1 VQLFRF
7 SRSIYGGDDVII
19 GANYDLLVWFVA
31 AGAMVIVA
39 HALYKAITRTNSHA
53 SR

>member
-7 SRSIYGGDDVII
+7 SRSIYGGSDIII

-31 AGAMVIVA
+31 AGAMAIVA
-39 HALYKAITRTNSHA
+39 HALYKAFTKNHA
-53 SR
+53 SS

>member
-7 SRSIYGGDDVII
+7 SRSIYGGSDVII

-31 AGAMVIVA
+31 AGALVIVV
-39 HALYKAITRTNSHA
+39 HAVYKVFTKTDSHA
-53 SR
+53 GH

>member
-1 VQLFRF
+1 VQLFRV
-7 SRSIYGGDDVII
+7 SRSIYGGNDMII

-39 HALYKAITRTNSHA
+39 HALYKAFTKTNSHA
-53 SR
+53 SH